1 MYKLIVLKYNISI
14 YIYTYL
20 RVLCFSFSPYH
31 STLYINF
38 FVHIRYT
45 SIMLTASPLCV
56 PSRAHACMD
65 LKTRGLAHETSTPQ
79 PPRARV
85 PPSFARFYALKKYCL
100 YMLYASFNRLLW
112 AAHTRRHTQS
122 RILFLALSSTPSFRQ
137 SVRRYIYV
145 LIM

>member
-1 MYKLIVLKYNISI
+1 
-14 YIYTYL
+14 
-20 RVLCFSFSPYH
+20 
-31 STLYINF
+31 
-38 FVHIRYT
+38 
-45 SIMLTASPLCV
+45 MLTASPLCV
-56 PSRAHACMD
+56 PSRAHAWY
-65 LKTRGLAHETSTPQ
+65 GLENAGARPRNFNP

-85 PPSFARFYALKKYCL
+85 PPPFARFYALKKYCL